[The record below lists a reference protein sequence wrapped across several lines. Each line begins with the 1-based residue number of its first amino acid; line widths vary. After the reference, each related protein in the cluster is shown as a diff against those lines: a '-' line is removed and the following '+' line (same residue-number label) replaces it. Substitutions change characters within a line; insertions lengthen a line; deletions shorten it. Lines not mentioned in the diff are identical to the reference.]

1 MKSAIEKTIWDNVSE
16 CDVDASSKG
25 VVSKEPPKKVTSEP
39 NQRSRRTSL
48 AKTQG
53 KDIQGRAR
61 ASAKSLEWHTLDR
74 FEGHGESQ
82 CGCNIW
88 MRKKVVTQDGGIY
101 SHDEKLGLYLEWKE
115 YSQSSA
121 LTVQCSPLS

>member
-1 MKSAIEKTIWDNVSE
+1 MKSAIEKTICDNVSE

-25 VVSKEPPKKVTSEP
+25 VVSKEPRKKVTFEP

-48 AKTQG
+48 AKTQA
-53 KDIQGRAR
+53 KDIQSRAR

-82 CGCNIW
+82 
-88 MRKKVVTQDGGIY
+88 
-101 SHDEKLGLYLEWKE
+101 L
-115 YSQSSA
+115 
-121 LTVQCSPLS
+121 